1 MIYRLKIHFF
11 FWINKYLYI
20 LIFLYPF
27 LINSESFRLD
37 WINKSE
43 KEEYR
48 LDHYNFFDKYFYDD
62 APENYFNLYYQN
74 LKLKFIKRKEVIFNS
89 ADLVY
94 DEEYIVYYSLSG
106 ELEFGYYRHLKNKNV
121 DDEYCFGTIYKNQK
135 ENFCEHKTKEKGKVI
150 KKAKDIKINIPDN
163 VNYLQTLLLKLK
175 NKSKRKN
182 LFSLT
187 KNINAK
193 FRLPKKEEET
203 SINGNGVRLRQSPSF
218 EGKIIKSLYPFQK
231 VKVQDIISE
240 RNEKW
245 GKVIIPDLFNE
256 KNGEALEGYV
266 SLEFLSPIEEIE
278 QKPYEESNLTNSY
291 WIKSKCTRGNPYR
304 LMKNSNIL
312 SNPDTGIYIESSEI
326 TKNLEMQI
334 EHKGCGEYWLAFKFI
349 LKAQSSNSKQEL
361 VSFKKYLEL
370 LTLAENKIIKDEE
383 NIHIPLY
390 LKEAMIV
397 LNKLMEENK
406 IDFDEKIKYT
416 DYEYGNE
423 LGHFFRLHKAQ
434 KSLKG
439 ITLQVDF
446 IINL

>member
-1 MIYRLKIHFF
+1 MKYKFKKHFF
-11 FWINKYLYI
+11 FWINKYLFI
-20 LIFLYPF
+20 LLFIFPF
-27 LINSESFRLD
+27 LIYSESFRLD

-43 KEEYR
+43 KEEYKVG
-48 LDHYNFFDKYFYDD
+48 HYNFFDNYLYD
-62 APENYFNLYYQN
+62 APGDENYFNLYYQN
-74 LKLKFIKRKEVIFNS
+74 KKLKFIKRKEVIYNS

-94 DEEYIVYYSLSG
+94 DEEYIAYYSLSG
-106 ELEFGYYRHLKNKNV
+106 ELKFGYYRHLKNKNV

-203 SINGNGVRLRQSPSF
+203 VINGNGVRLRQSPSLDSN
-218 EGKIIKSLYPFQK
+218 IIKSLYPFQK

-245 GKVIIPDLFNE
+245 GKVIIPDLFNK
-256 KNGEALEGYV
+256 KNGEPLEGYV
-266 SLEFLSPIEEIE
+266 SLDFLSPIEKIE
-278 QKPYEESNLTNSY
+278 QKSYEETNLTNSY
-291 WIKSKCTRGNPYR
+291 WIKNKCTRGNPYR

-334 EHKGCGEYWLAFKFI
+334 EHKGCGEYWYTFKFI

-383 NIHIPLY
+383 SIHIPLY

-397 LNKLMEENK
+397 LNKRIEENK

-416 DYEYGNE
+416 VNE
-423 LGHFFRLHKAQ
+423 LGQYFRIQKAQ

-439 ITLQVDF
+439 IILQVDF

>member
-1 MIYRLKIHFF
+1 MIYRLKKHFF
-11 FWINKYLYI
+11 FWINKYLFI

-37 WINKSE
+37 WIKKLE
-43 KEEYR
+43 KEEYKV
-48 LDHYNFFDKYFYDD
+48 DHYNFFNKYLYD
-62 APENYFNLYYQN
+62 APGDEDYYNLYYQN
-74 LKLKFIKRKEVIFNS
+74 KKLKLIKHKEVIFDS

-94 DEEYIVYYSLSG
+94 DEEYIAYYSLSG
-106 ELEFGYYRHLKNKNV
+106 DLEFGYYRHLKNKNV

-150 KKAKDIKINIPDN
+150 KKAKGRKINIPDN
-163 VNYLQTLLLKLK
+163 VNNLQTLLLKLE

-182 LFSLT
+182 VFSLT

-193 FRLPKKEEET
+193 FRLPKKDDET
-203 SINGNGVRLRQSPSF
+203 IINGNGVRLRQNPSL
-218 EGKIIKSLYPFQK
+218 ESKIIKSLYPFQK

-240 RNEKW
+240 KNEKW
-245 GKVIIPDLFNE
+245 GKVIIPDLFNK
-256 KNGEALEGYV
+256 KNGEPLEGYV
-266 SLEFLSPIEEIE
+266 SLEFLSPIEKME
-278 QKPYEESNLTNSY
+278 QKPYEETNLTNSY
-291 WIKSKCTRGNPYR
+291 WIKNKCTRGNPYR
-304 LMKNSNIL
+304 IMKNSNIL

-326 TKNLEMQI
+326 TKNLEIQI

-349 LKAQSSNSKQEL
+349 LKAQSLNSKQEL

-397 LNKLMEENK
+397 LNKRIEENK

-416 DYEYGNE
+416 DNE
-423 LGHFFRLHKAQ
+423 LGQYFRIQKAQ